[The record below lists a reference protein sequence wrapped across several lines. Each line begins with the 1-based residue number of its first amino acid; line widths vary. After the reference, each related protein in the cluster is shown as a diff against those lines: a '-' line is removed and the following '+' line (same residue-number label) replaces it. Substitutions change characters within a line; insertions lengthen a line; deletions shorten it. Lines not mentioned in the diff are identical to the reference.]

1 MGWGGGGA
9 WPDRPMAGPG
19 RSGAGPNR
27 SRPIGTDREAG
38 LRHRQ
43 GQSQEGAVRA
53 PGEGVV
59 RVGQTPCVRD
69 RKLTKHLDPGKKDGQ
84 GCPRVFDRPLQGPTQ
99 MFQCF

>member
-1 MGWGGGGA
+1 MSIRTGHTDQQRLPESVQTERRRGEGA

-27 SRPIGTDREAG
+27 SRPTGTDREAG

-43 GQSQEGAVRA
+43 GQSQEDAGRA

-69 RKLTKHLDPGKKDGQ
+69 R
-84 GCPRVFDRPLQGPTQ
+84 
-99 MFQCF
+99 

>member
-1 MGWGGGGA
+1 
-9 WPDRPMAGPG
+9 MAGPG

-27 SRPIGTDREAG
+27 LRPTGTDREAG

-43 GQSQEGAVRA
+43 GQSQEDAGRA

-69 RKLTKHLDPGKKDGQ
+69 R
-84 GCPRVFDRPLQGPTQ
+84 
-99 MFQCF
+99 